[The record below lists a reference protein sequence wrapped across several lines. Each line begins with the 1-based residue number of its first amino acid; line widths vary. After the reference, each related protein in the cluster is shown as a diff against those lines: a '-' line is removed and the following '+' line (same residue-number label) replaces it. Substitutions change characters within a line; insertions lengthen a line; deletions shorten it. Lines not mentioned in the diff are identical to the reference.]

1 MKKILILIA
10 FLLLQASLAQY
21 DLILVRND
29 LPQDWAIAQSYAHKE
44 GIPILTT
51 SPEKL
56 DSQIKAQLI
65 GYKKSGFNKILII
78 GGEKAISRDVQQE
91 LNDLGFITHRIYEGD
106 RYGTSARVAIELF
119 PNAKTVVMV
128 NGASLED
135 LLLAQR
141 IALRT
146 KSPILLVKK
155 DSLPVSVANA
165 VKTLGIKKIY
175 LVSDIDASFENLEA
189 EVVRVR
195 GDIITREK
203 SFATLIWASIS
214 IAIIVLFL
222 AFHLKTRIPY
232 AVLTKDEEK
241 IIRVI
246 EDNGGEITQDKL
258 PELTNFSRP
267 KISRLV
273 SELVERGIIEKS
285 PYGRTQKLKIRKKF

>member
-119 PNAKTVVMV
+119 PTAKTVVMV

-135 LLLAQR
+135 LLIAQR

-155 DSLPVSVANA
+155 DGLPVSVANA

-203 SFATLIWASIS
+203 SFTTLILASIS

-273 SELVERGIIEKS
+273 SELVERGILEKS
-285 PYGRTQKLKIRKKF
+285 PYGRTQKLKIKKKF

>member
-203 SFATLIWASIS
+203 SFTTLILASIS
-214 IAIIVLFL
+214 ITIIVLFL

-241 IIRVI
+241 IVRVI

-273 SELVERGIIEKS
+273 SELVERGILEKS
-285 PYGRTQKLKIRKKF
+285 PYGRTQKLKIKKKF

>member
-56 DSQIKAQLI
+56 DSQIKVQLI